1 MSSSQTPPN
10 PADPQGLES
19 STGTADVIDSF
30 RSAILDIAEAIEA
43 ISPEIS
49 PSYRERLMRL
59 HSSLS
64 GPGNYSQPDTP
75 GLTQPLD
82 DTRQVLH
89 EILRDFAGKARHHNQ
104 ALARDLNQTL
114 DMMTRTEDSR
124 SVQYVER
131 LVDFADQVET
141 ALRSGDLQRL
151 ERQTSELRGFAES
164 IELHSHDAFARLR
177 DKLTEIQHRLHE
189 AELLATLDPLTG
201 VANRRDLDRE
211 LAARVAGNQEFC
223 VLLFDLDGFKA
234 VNDHFGHL
242 CGDEVLKQVAARLS
256 GQVRARDFV
265 CRWGGDEFVA
275 VLACEQAFA
284 ETRSRQIAA
293 RLNGPYRI
301 TGDGHEIRVD
311 VAVSVGWAQ
320 FTPGES
326 LTHLFRRVDESMY
339 RQKNTAA
346 SG

>member
-1 MSSSQTPPN
+1 MSSPETPTN
-10 PADPQGLES
+10 PADQQGLES
-19 STGTADVIDSF
+19 RTAAADVVDSY
-30 RSAILDIAEAIEA
+30 RSAILDIAEAMDA
-43 ISPEIS
+43 ISPDIS
-49 PSYRERLMRL
+49 PAYRERLMRL
-59 HSSLS
+59 HASL
-64 GPGNYSQPDTP
+64 PGQTATSQS
-75 GLTQPLD
+75 LEE
-82 DTRQVLH
+82 TRQALR
-89 EILRDFAGKARHHNQ
+89 EILGDFAGKARHQNQ
-104 ALARDLNQTL
+104 SLARDLNQTL
-114 DMMTRTEDSR
+114 DMMARTEDSR

-131 LVDFADQVET
+131 LVDFADQVEI
-141 ALRSGDLQRL
+141 AARSGDLARL
-151 ERQTSELRGFAES
+151 AAQTSELRGFAES

-201 VANRRDLDRE
+201 VANRRQLDRE
-211 LAARVAGNQEFC
+211 LTARVESDQEFC

-242 CGDEVLKQVAARLS
+242 CGDEVLKQLAARLS

-275 VLACEQAFA
+275 ILACEQAHA

-301 TGDGHEIRVD
+301 TGEGHEIRVD
-311 VAVSVGWAQ
+311 IAVSVGLAQ
-320 FTPGES
+320 YTPGES
-326 LTHLFRRVDESMY
+326 LVHLFRRVDESMY
-339 RQKNTAA
+339 RHKDTAP

>member
-1 MSSSQTPPN
+1 MSSPETPPN
-10 PADPQGLES
+10 AANPQGRASLP
-19 STGTADVIDSF
+19 APANAVDSY
-30 RSAILDIAEAIEA
+30 RSAILDIAEAMDA

-59 HSSLS
+59 HGSLS
-64 GPGNYSQPDTP
+64 ELPVASHTLAQS
-75 GLTQPLD
+75 LD
-82 DTRQVLH
+82 DTRQALH

-104 ALARDLNQTL
+104 VLARDLNQTL
-114 DMMTRTEDSR
+114 DMMARTEDSR

-141 ALRSGDLQRL
+141 AIRAGDLQRL
-151 ERQTSELRGFAES
+151 ERQTSDLRGFAES

-177 DKLTEIQHRLHE
+177 EKLTEIQHRLHE

-201 VANRRDLDRE
+201 VANRRELDRE
-211 LAARVAGNQEFC
+211 LASRVGGNQEFC
-223 VLLFDLDGFKA
+223 ILLFDLDGFKA

-275 VLACEQAFA
+275 ILACEQAHA

-301 TGDGHEIRVD
+301 AGEGHEIRVD
-311 VAVSVGWAQ
+311 VAVSVGLAQ
-320 FTPGES
+320 YIPGES
-326 LTHLFRRVDESMY
+326 VINLFRRVDESMY
-339 RQKNTAA
+339 RHKDTAP